1 MGAKC
6 LMARMYLNAGV
17 YTGTPMW
24 NECLEQCNDIINSGL
39 FSLETNYT
47 DIFKTENSGCVE
59 TIFAIPYDEVYNE
72 GDNNGPVFGA
82 HMKFLSSNSR
92 KVFNMQTPHGEVQ
105 QQTLSSLTAMIL
117 MICG

>member
-1 MGAKC
+1 MPNLPTEVNKSTYGRLTQWGAKC

-59 TIFAIPYDEVYNE
+59 TVSYTHLR
-72 GDNNGPVFGA
+72 A
-82 HMKFLSSNSR
+82 HRDGLLSR
-92 KVFNMQTPHGEVQ
+92 MP
-105 QQTLSSLTAMIL
+105 SSA
-117 MICG
+117 